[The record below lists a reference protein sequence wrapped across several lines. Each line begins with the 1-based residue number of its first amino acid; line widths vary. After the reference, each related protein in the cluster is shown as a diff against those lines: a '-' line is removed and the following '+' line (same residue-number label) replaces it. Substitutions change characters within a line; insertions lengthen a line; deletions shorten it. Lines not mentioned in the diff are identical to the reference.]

1 MTSNIP
7 ANLTAPILA
16 FDVTSGGQFENESRV
31 ILIGHGLSTA
41 GLAAGAVAIC
51 SSSMDARILA
61 GPGSMLEGMFLA
73 ARRNAPAQEIWIGN
87 VADTGTAEVRTITC
101 SAPPA
106 AGGQGILSIAGRTI
120 SIEIAAGATAANVAT
135 ALVAAI
141 NGYYDRLS
149 KRSLPYTAAIDGED
163 ATIVRVTARHK
174 GVYAAGHDFHIPAS
188 DGNNAFTGKLAFA
201 TATTGAGVPDIS
213 DVLAAMGDD
222 PFETMISAFGDA
234 DNLTKA
240 AGFLNNISGR
250 WSYAQQ
256 LYGHY
261 FYTKTGSSADITT
274 AGLARDN
281 WHLTLVPRLASG
293 GNAEPDYEFLA
304 GTIGRIAPWLGG
316 GSNGDV
322 SRNQTGILVDGV
334 SAPRDRGYW
343 PEYETREA
351 WLKNGVSTWK
361 VSRTGE
367 VMIDKIITQQQT
379 TNGAPDTT
387 FRDIQRPYQLMYA
400 LKKFRADLAAEH
412 SNKAISNDNPD
423 NLDALTTVKDIKATL
438 VHSYLE
444 MSGVL
449 ENANAAVEA
458 MTVVR
463 DAENPN
469 RVNIHLPLDFVNP
482 LDIFAGLAVANSQI
496 NTNLAA

>member
-31 ILIGHGLSTA
+31 ILIGHGLAA
-41 GLAAGAVAIC
+41 GALAAGGIAAC
-51 SSSMDARILA
+51 SSSMDARTLA
-61 GPGSMLEGMFLA
+61 GAGSMLESMFLA

-101 SAPPA
+101 VAPSA
-106 AGGQGILSIAGRTI
+106 AGGQGILQIAGRAI
-120 SIEIAAGATAANVAT
+120 SLEIPAGSTAANVVT

-141 NGYYDRLS
+141 NAYYDPLS

-163 ATIVRVTARHK
+163 ATVVRVTARHK
-174 GVYAAGHDFHIPAS
+174 GTYAAGHDFVVPLS
-188 DGNNAFTGKLAFA
+188 DGHNAFTGKLTFA
-201 TATTGAGVPDIS
+201 TATPGAGLPDIS
-213 DVLAAMGDD
+213 AVLAAMGDD
-222 PFETMISAFGDA
+222 PFETMISAFGDS

-240 AGFLNNISGR
+240 ASFLNNTSGR
-250 WSYAQQ
+250 WSYMQQ

-261 FYTKTGSSADITT
+261 FYPRTDSSANITT
-274 AGLARDN
+274 AGLAKDD
-281 WHLTLVPRLASG
+281 WHLSLIPRFTNG
-293 GNAEPDYEFLA
+293 GFAEPDYEFLA
-304 GTIGRIAPWLGG
+304 SVIGRIVPWLGG
-316 GSNGDV
+316 GANGDV
-322 SRNQTGILVDGV
+322 SRNQTGLVIDGI
-334 SAPRDRGYW
+334 SAPRDRDYW
-343 PEYETREA
+343 LDYATRDA
-351 WLKNGVSTWK
+351 FLKNGVSTWK

-379 TNGAPDTT
+379 TSGAPDTT

-412 SNKAISNDNPD
+412 SNKALSDDNPD

-449 ENANAAVEA
+449 ENADAIIEA
-458 MTVVR
+458 LTVVR
-463 DAENPN
+463 DKDNAN
-469 RVNIHLPLDFVNP
+469 RVNIHLPLDFVNAM
-482 LDIFAGLAVANSQI
+482 DIFAGLAVANSQI
-496 NTNLAA
+496 SSVAA